1 MAIGRARPTFAA
13 DAMLGSLARKL
24 RALGF
29 DNSYYGS
36 GEDAQLVKLAATE
49 GRVILTSDR
58 ELAGFAR
65 ARGVP
70 AILLRGGSDGRR
82 LSEIADA
89 AGPLGLALVTGDPLC
104 SLCGSALERV
114 GKAEVSAEV
123 PASVQRNHRAFF
135 RCVRCGH
142 VYWKGS
148 HWKKLRS
155 LASRL
160 GQKQLATNNRRREG
174 GGSAGEGDP

>member
-1 MAIGRARPTFAA
+1 MATGRARPTFAA

-29 DNSYYGS
+29 DTSYYRS
-36 GEDAQLVKLAATE
+36 GGDAQLVRLAATE
-49 GRVILTSDR
+49 GRVILTSDL

-70 AILLRGGSDGRR
+70 AILLRGESDGRR
-82 LSEIADA
+82 LSEIAAA

-104 SLCGSALERV
+104 SLCGGVLERV
-114 GKAEVSAEV
+114 TKAEVSAEV
-123 PASVQRNHRAFF
+123 PAGVQRSHRVFF
-135 RCVRCGH
+135 RCVTCGQ

-155 LASRL
+155 LAGRL
-160 GQKQLATNNRRREG
+160 GQKRLATNSRRRED
-174 GGSAGEGDP
+174 GGSTGEGDP